1 MVLDRPVHRRY
12 LPGLS
17 VQLDARSYRL
27 LTLRPHQDR
36 ALLQVE
42 GVTTMDQAEALR
54 GAALSV
60 ARADVPLEPG
70 EYLLQDLIGC
80 DVVDDASG
88 HLYGE
93 VDDWQELGLQT
104 LLEVSTPAAPLLVP
118 LVPAICVNVRPADR
132 LIRVTLP
139 EGLAQLND
147 STAAP

>member
-1 MVLDRPVHRRY
+1 MILDRPVHRRY
-12 LPGLS
+12 MPGLS
-17 VQLDARSYRL
+17 VQLDARPYRL

-36 ALLQVE
+36 ALLQLE

-70 EYLLQDLIGC
+70 DYLLQDLVGC
-80 DVVDDASG
+80 DVVDDATG

-104 LLEVSTPAAPLLVP
+104 LLEVRTPAAPLLVP
-118 LVPAICVNVRPADR
+118 LVPAICVDVRPAER
-132 LIRVTLP
+132 LIRVALP

-147 STAAP
+147 SQAAP

>member
-1 MVLDRPVHRRY
+1 MILDRPVHRRY

-36 ALLQVE
+36 ALLQLE
-42 GVTTMDQAEALR
+42 GVTRMDQAEALR

-104 LLEVSTPAAPLLVP
+104 LLEVRTPAAPLLVP
-118 LVPAICVNVRPADR
+118 LVPAFCVNVRPADR